1 MAFDGFM
8 TKAVV
13 SELNN
18 CLIGGKVLK
27 IYQPNKD
34 EVILNIYANSKHY
47 NLEICIHSS
56 NCRIHLTSEKK
67 QNPTTPPS
75 FCMLLRKHLVGSK
88 IRKIESIGLDRIVI
102 FHLETYNELNDLIY
116 KKLVIELM
124 GKHSN
129 IILLNEK
136 DMIIDAVR
144 HIASDRNILPANPYS
159 LLPSD
164 KRNISDI
171 SLEEFNEIVNMSPNK
186 FVNTISSYFYGF
198 SKSFICY
205 VASVLNINLDQFSS
219 IDISNFYQYIR
230 NLLSNIN
237 NLKVDC
243 VNFEFNN
250 KLDYVLNSS
259 ENVSDLKINTFL
271 DNYYSS
277 KEKSEYFEN
286 YKNNILRL
294 ILNHLKKY
302 QKRLANIDKKLE
314 ECKQMDNY
322 KLYGE
327 LITAN
332 LYKIN
337 NRFNIDTI
345 CLENYY
351 DNNKQINISLDKRY
365 SPAVNAKIFFK
376 KYNKLKNALEIV
388 TKQKQETKNELTYIE
403 SIIYSIESAITIN
416 ELDDIYLEIQETIL
430 NKKIIDRKTMK
441 TKKENSS
448 PISLEIDGYTIYV
461 GRNNKQN
468 DTLTFKIA
476 NKNDIWFHAKDIQGS
491 HVVLSLN
498 HQNKPSEDTI
508 SKCASVAAF
517 YSKAKASSKVEVQYT
532 EIKNI
537 KKPRNSKPGF
547 VVFNQYKSIIVEP
560 NEFEKL

>member
-1 MAFDGFM
+1 M
-8 TKAVV
+8 
-13 SELNN
+13 
-18 CLIGGKVLK
+18 
-27 IYQPNKD
+27 
-34 EVILNIYANSKHY
+34 
-47 NLEICIHSS
+47 
-56 NCRIHLTSEKK
+56 
-67 QNPTTPPS
+67 
-75 FCMLLRKHLVGSK
+75 
-88 IRKIESIGLDRIVI
+88 
-102 FHLETYNELNDLIY
+102 
-116 KKLVIELM
+116 
-124 GKHSN
+124 
-129 IILLNEK
+129 
-136 DMIIDAVR
+136 
-144 HIASDRNILPANPYS
+144 PANPYS
-159 LLPSD
+159 LLPSE
-164 KRNISDI
+164 KKNISDI
-171 SLEEFNEIVNMSPNK
+171 SLEEFNEIVNLSPNN
-186 FVNTISSYFYGF
+186 FINTISSYFYGF
-198 SKSFICY
+198 SKSFIDY
-205 VASVLNINLDQFSS
+205 IVSILNINFEQVSS
-219 IDISNFYQYIR
+219 ADISNFYQYIR
-230 NLLSNIN
+230 NLLSNID

-243 VNFEFNN
+243 AHFEFNN
-250 KLDYVLNSS
+250 KLDYVLISS
-259 ENVSDLKINTFL
+259 ENTSELKINTFL

-337 NRFNIDTI
+337 NRFNTDTI

-388 TKQKQETKNELTYIE
+388 KKQKEETKNELTYIE
-403 SIIYSIESAITIN
+403 SIIYSIDSATTIN

-430 NKKIIDRKTMK
+430 NKKITSKKTLK
-441 TKKENSS
+441 IKKENSS
-448 PISLEIDGYTIYV
+448 PLTFNINGYTVYV

-468 DTLTFKIA
+468 DSLTFKFA

-491 HVVLSLN
+491 HIVLSLAN
-498 HQNKPSEDTI
+498 QSTPSEDTI
-508 SKCASVAAF
+508 CKCASVAAF
-517 YSKAKASSKVEVQYT
+517 YSKAKDSSKVEVQYT

-537 KKPRNSKPGF
+537 KKPKNSKPGF
-547 VVFNQYKSIIVEP
+547 VVFHQYKSIIVNPKEID
-560 NEFEKL
+560 KL